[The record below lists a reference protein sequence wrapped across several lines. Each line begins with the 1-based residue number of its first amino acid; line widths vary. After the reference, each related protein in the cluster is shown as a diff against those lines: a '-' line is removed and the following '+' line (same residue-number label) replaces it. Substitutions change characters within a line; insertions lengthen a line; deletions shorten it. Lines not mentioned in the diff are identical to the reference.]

1 MIIYTKSNISITDI
15 KKAAKVTQNGK
26 ILVSAATYAS
36 KMNIIESTKI
46 IGNNIPIFDIGIS
59 FL

>member
-46 IGNNIPIFDIGIS
+46 IGNNIPIFDIAIS

>member
-15 KKAAKVTQNGK
+15 KKAAKVNQNGK
-26 ILVSAATYAS
+26 ILVSPATYAS

-46 IGNNIPIFDIGIS
+46 IGNNIPIFDIAIS